1 LGASS
6 PLLKFSQKKPFIFD
20 WQLQLPIWP
29 ITLRASSIAIP
40 QSYLDPEGK
49 GNYPR
54 ATAKDEWAMGKSK
67 TEFYCR
73 VARSFAVAACLAGGC
88 MAESPPAQAQATSVS
103 QGSGSN
109 SRLLSAKEGRAIVDA
124 ARDQDQPARG
134 AQDCSHLV
142 HQTYLNAGFEY
153 PYASSFELYAG
164 NENFERVRYA
174 QPGDLIVWP
183 GHTGIVVDPL
193 QHSFYSL
200 VSTGLEAQD
209 YEGSYWKSRG
219 RPRFYRYKVEN
230 SEMLTAVKAP
240 PSAPASN
247 SKRPR
252 DAAPA
257 IEARSP
263 VAASASNRP
272 PKAASERTRVVHDTR
287 ALPAPAVAATTFEV
301 PQSIIIGAGDKLP
314 TSSQVAEGISELS
327 NASGNVLRADDP
339 TKLALPVVIFE
350 RLHVERL
357 EIKRDHGW
365 ARLQIDSRATIA
377 GGETD
382 YKRRREKVRWELRR
396 TESGWEAIT
405 PADRAYVPN
414 DVAVRNLAAQL
425 ARLTERDSA
434 AADQETI
441 LRQESQLA
449 NLLSALL
456 KNK

>member
-1 LGASS
+1 MA
-6 PLLKFSQKKPFIFD
+6 
-20 WQLQLPIWP
+20 
-29 ITLRASSIAIP
+29 
-40 QSYLDPEGK
+40 
-49 GNYPR
+49 
-54 ATAKDEWAMGKSK
+54 KSK
-67 TEFYCR
+67 TEFNWR
-73 VARSFAVAACLAGGC
+73 AARTLAVAACLAGAC
-88 MAESPPAQAQATSVS
+88 MAAGSLAQAQGASAS
-103 QGSGSN
+103 QGTWSN
-109 SRLLSAKEGRAIVDA
+109 SRLLTAEEGRAIVDA

-142 HQTYLNAGFEY
+142 HQTYLSAGFEY

-164 NENFERVRYA
+164 NENFERVRYS

-183 GHTGIVVDPL
+183 GHAGIVVDPL
-193 QHSFYSL
+193 HHSFYSL
-200 VSTGLEAQD
+200 VSTGPEAQD
-209 YEGSYWKSRG
+209 YEGSYWRSRG
-219 RPRFYRYKVEN
+219 RPRFYRYKVEKA
-230 SEMLTAVKAP
+230 EMLTAVKAP
-240 PSAPASN
+240 ASARAAK
-247 SKRPR
+247 SKKPR
-252 DAAPA
+252 ETGPA
-257 IEARSP
+257 IEEGSP

-272 PKAASERTRVVHDTR
+272 PKAVSERIRIVHDSA
-287 ALPAPAVAATTFEV
+287 ALGAPAAASTTFEV
-301 PQSIIIGAGDKLP
+301 PQSIIIAAGNKPP

-339 TKLALPVVIFE
+339 SKLALPVVIFE
-350 RLHVERL
+350 RLRVERL

-365 ARLQIDSRATIA
+365 ARLQIESRATIA

-425 ARLTERDSA
+425 ARLTEKDSA
-434 AADQETI
+434 AADQETV

>member
-1 LGASS
+1 
-6 PLLKFSQKKPFIFD
+6 
-20 WQLQLPIWP
+20 
-29 ITLRASSIAIP
+29 
-40 QSYLDPEGK
+40 
-49 GNYPR
+49 
-54 ATAKDEWAMGKSK
+54 MGKSN
-67 TEFYCR
+67 TEFNWR
-73 VARSFAVAACLAGGC
+73 VARSFALAACLAGSC
-88 MAESPPAQAQATSVS
+88 MAADSQAQAQAASAS

-124 ARDQDQPARG
+124 ARDEDQPVRG

-142 HQTYLNAGFEY
+142 HQTYLSAGFEY

-164 NENFERVRYA
+164 NENFERVRKA

-183 GHTGIVVDPL
+183 GHAGIVVDPL

-230 SEMLTAVKAP
+230 AEMLTAIKAP
-240 PSAPASN
+240 ASARASN

-252 DAAPA
+252 ETAPA
-257 IEARSP
+257 SEERSP

-272 PKAASERTRVVHDTR
+272 PKAASERTRVVIGPPV
-287 ALPAPAVAATTFEV
+287 LSAPAGPPTTFEV
-301 PQSIIIGAGDKLP
+301 PQSIIIAGGIKPP

-357 EIKRDHGW
+357 EIKREHGW
-365 ARLQIDSRATIA
+365 AHLQIDSRATIA

-382 YKRRREKVRWELRR
+382 YKRRCEKVRWELRR
-396 TESGWEAIT
+396 TKSGWEAIA
-405 PADRAYVPN
+405 PEDRAYVPN

-434 AADQETI
+434 EADQETVR
-441 LRQESQLA
+441 RQESQLA

-456 KNK
+456 RSK